1 MKVLHPLEICLKNI
15 NKLSIQYNQKVSL
28 LAVTKK
34 TDHNKVQE
42 LFDLGQRN
50 FGENYVDELISKS
63 LILPKE
69 ISWHL
74 IGHLQSNKVKKLLD
88 VKNLTTIESVD
99 SFTLANTINKQCEK
113 LNRFLNIYIQVNIS
127 QEVSKS
133 GCLIDNVINL
143 YQDITNKCT
152 YLKVKGIM
160 ALGTVGSIEE
170 FKLLYDLKT
179 KISNQLK
186 ISKDEIII
194 SNGTSSDYEDAIK
207 YGSNEVRLGSILF
220 DKKLQQDKTI

>member
-1 MKVLHPLEICLKNI
+1 MKVLHPLEICLKKI

-143 YQDITNKCT
+143 YQDITNK
-152 YLKVKGIM
+152 
-160 ALGTVGSIEE
+160 
-170 FKLLYDLKT
+170 
-179 KISNQLK
+179 
-186 ISKDEIII
+186 
-194 SNGTSSDYEDAIK
+194 
-207 YGSNEVRLGSILF
+207 
-220 DKKLQQDKTI
+220 